1 MRVYL
6 LLNLFAGETNIG
18 VAFCDRDVINLHQRK
33 EDIMGFI
40 VWIILGLVV
49 GVIAKLLMPGKDP
62 GGFIIT
68 IILGIAGAFVGGFI
82 ASKIG
87 FGTVTGFDI
96 RSLLIAV
103 GGAVLLLIVYRM
115 IKRR

>member
-1 MRVYL
+1 
-6 LLNLFAGETNIG
+6 
-18 VAFCDRDVINLHQRK
+18 
-33 EDIMGFI
+33 MGI
-40 VWIILGLVV
+40 LSWIILGLIV
-49 GVIAKLLMPGKDP
+49 GILAKVIMPGKDP

-68 IILGIAGAFVGGFI
+68 IILGIAGAFIGGFI
-82 ASKIG
+82 ASRIG

-115 IKRR
+115 FKK

>member
-1 MRVYL
+1 MEVM
-6 LLNLFAGETNIG
+6 
-18 VAFCDRDVINLHQRK
+18 
-33 EDIMGFI
+33 MGFL

-82 ASKIG
+82 ATKLGIG
-87 FGTVTGFDI
+87 SVTGFDI

-103 GGAVLLLIVYRM
+103 GGAVLLLAIYRVV
-115 IKRR
+115 KK

>member
-1 MRVYL
+1 
-6 LLNLFAGETNIG
+6 
-18 VAFCDRDVINLHQRK
+18 
-33 EDIMGFI
+33 MGII

-49 GVIAKLLMPGKDP
+49 GVIAKLIMPGKDP

-82 ASKIG
+82 ATRLG
-87 FGTVTGFDI
+87 LGTVTGFDI

-115 IKRR
+115 IKKK